1 MCFDTDALPPDPAR
15 TGMLE
20 ASERTTLTADDG
32 NRFAATVARTREP
45 ASAGIA
51 IVPDVRG
58 LHRYYERLAEHLAD
72 AGVHAVAID
81 PYGRTAGA
89 EHRDDGFDYTE
100 HRAATRDEGFRADV
114 RAAAEA
120 LRGLGA
126 TAVVSMG
133 FCFGGRASL
142 MQASQESVDGTIA
155 FYGPPTKREGD
166 QPSAID
172 EAREGLVRVPVL
184 GLYGGAD
191 ARDPAG
197 RCGRLRP
204 GPRGGGHRASDRR
217 LPRSAALLL
226 RPDDDR
232 ARRRVPRRLGA
243 GAGVRRQH
251 RALTGHRLGLRRRT
265 TPIVVDLRS
274 LSGRG

>member
-20 ASERTTLTADDG
+20 ESERTTLTADDG
-32 NRFAATVARTREP
+32 NRLAATIARTREP

-51 IVPDVRG
+51 ILPDVRG

-89 EHRDDGFDYTE
+89 EHREDGFDYE
-100 HRAATRDEGFRADV
+100 PHRTAAHHEGLRADV
-114 RAAAEA
+114 RAAAHA

-142 MQASQESVDGTIA
+142 LQASQESVDGVIA
-155 FYGPPTKREGD
+155 FYGSPTDRVGD

-172 EAREGLVRVPVL
+172 EVREGLVRVPVL

-191 ARDPAG
+191 RGIPQADVDAYDGALEAAG
-197 RCGRLRP
+197 IE
-204 GPRGGGHRASDRR
+204 HR
-217 LPRSAALLL
+217 
-226 RPDDDR
+226 
-232 ARRRVPRRLGA
+232 
-243 GAGVRRQH
+243 
-251 RALTGHRLGLRRRT
+251 
-265 TPIVVDLRS
+265 IVVYPGAPHSFFDRTMTEHADACRDAWARVLGFVDSITR
-274 LSGRG
+274 

>member
-20 ASERTTLTADDG
+20 ASEGTTLTADDG
-32 NRFAATVARTREP
+32 NRFAATIARTREP

-89 EHRDDGFDYTE
+89 EHREDGFDYTE

-120 LRGLGA
+120 LRSLGA

-142 MQASQESVDGTIA
+142 MQASQESVDGVIA

-191 ARDPAG
+191 RGIPQADVDAYDQALEAAG
-197 RCGRLRP
+197 IE
-204 GPRGGGHRASDRR
+204 HR
-217 LPRSAALLL
+217 
-226 RPDDDR
+226 
-232 ARRRVPRRLGA
+232 
-243 GAGVRRQH
+243 
-251 RALTGHRLGLRRRT
+251 
-265 TPIVVDLRS
+265 IVVYPGAPHSFFDRTMTEHADACRDAWARVLGFVDSIAR
-274 LSGRG
+274 